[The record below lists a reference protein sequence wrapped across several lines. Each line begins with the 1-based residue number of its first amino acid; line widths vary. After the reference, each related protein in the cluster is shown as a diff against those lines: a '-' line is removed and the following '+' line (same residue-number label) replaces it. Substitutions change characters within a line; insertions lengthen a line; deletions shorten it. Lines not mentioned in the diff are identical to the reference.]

1 MSYITLE
8 SYKASYVTL
17 YRVCLPISYV
27 KESEKKR
34 FLNIRMDK
42 FLQLKSQ
49 LTFVNSQ
56 THFCSNERKLSKK
69 KLLKNSF
76 EGVHF

>member
-17 YRVCLPISYV
+17 YRVCLPINYV

-34 FLNIRMDK
+34 FLNIRLDK
-42 FLQLKSQ
+42 ICAAKKS
-49 LTFVNSQ
+49 VNICQFS
-56 THFCSNERKLSKK
+56 
-69 KLLKNSF
+69 NSF
-76 EGVHF
+76 L